1 MMNQVAASFDNS
13 GAFAVESGAQGI
25 EEVARYASDNLLM
38 SGWAMGEEKYLANT
52 SAMLNVNYGGGNLV
66 LFGFKPQ
73 FRGQPRGTYKLIFN
87 SIYQGAKKNKINTKR

>member
-1 MMNQVAASFDNS
+1 
-13 GAFAVESGAQGI
+13 
-25 EEVARYASDNLLM
+25 M

-52 SAMLNVNYGGGNLV
+52 SAMLNAEYGGGNLV

-87 SIYQGAKKNKINTKR
+87 AIYQGAFKDKLELEK